1 MKWTAF
7 TFAAFAVLGQVGVAT
22 AKPPRRA
29 LEISVQSGYGHV
41 WGKNGDRSHELESRN
56 GGASV
61 AVGIAYRTPYLFVPW
76 VEAGWA
82 TLQWSRET
90 PKAREFSSEAPSTSS
105 LATAYLLLGP
115 SVEEGVF
122 RFRAGIGL
130 YHQQVTSTF
139 AGQTIT
145 PASWDMGYYLAY
157 GVRVHDGPRFG
168 WGVEA
173 MGLLMS
179 ESQLTYLGIALRFWG
194 NAWAEP
200 RH

>member
-1 MKWTAF
+1 LNFATF
-7 TFAAFAVLGQVGVAT
+7 TFTVLAVLGQVAT
-22 AKPPRRA
+22 ASAKPPRRA
-29 LEISVQSGYGHV
+29 LELSAQTGYGHV
-41 WGKNGDRSHELESRN
+41 WGKDGDRSHELESRN

-61 AVGIAYRTPYLFVPW
+61 AVGVAYRTPYLFVPW

-82 TLQWSRET
+82 ALQWSRET
-90 PKAREFSSEAPSTSS
+90 PKVREFSTDAPSTSS
-105 LATAYLLLGP
+105 LATTYLLLGP
-115 SVEEGVF
+115 SVEEGIF

-130 YHQQVTSTF
+130 YRQQVTSTF
-139 AGQTIT
+139 DGQTIA
-145 PASWDMGYYLAY
+145 PSSWDMGYFLAY

-179 ESQLTYLGIALRFWG
+179 ESQLAYLGLALRVWG

-200 RH
+200 R